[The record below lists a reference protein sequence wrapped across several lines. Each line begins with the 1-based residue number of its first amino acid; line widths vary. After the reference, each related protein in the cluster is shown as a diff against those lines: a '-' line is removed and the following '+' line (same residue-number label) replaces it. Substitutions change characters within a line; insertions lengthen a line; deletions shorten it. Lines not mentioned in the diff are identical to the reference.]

1 MPTGHLALVLHA
13 HLPFVRHPEHEDF
26 LEEDWFFEAI
36 TESYIPLLAMMERLV
51 ADEVPFRLTMTVTAT
66 LCAMLQDQLLR
77 ERYVRY
83 LDRSVALATREI
95 ERNRDDERLREL
107 SAFYYNHFQLS
118 RQHFFR
124 WNGDLLGVFRRLRDE
139 GCLELIASAAT
150 HGLLPLLQQSP
161 EAVRAQIFTG
171 CDSHRDAFHADPA
184 GFWLPECA
192 YHPGVENILR
202 EAGVRW
208 FIVDAHGLMF
218 GEPRPRRAIYAPCF
232 TPAGPAVFARD
243 RDSSRQVWSAAEG
256 YPGDPA
262 YREFYRDIGFELP
275 LEHLWPEL
283 TSPIRKF
290 TGIKY
295 HRVTGRDR
303 EKELYDPGT
312 AARAADAHASHFLEA
327 RRQQLNDLRALDFDP
342 IIVAPFDAELF
353 GHWWFEGPQFLEAL
367 IRKAAHVEQD
377 LRLTS
382 REHYG
387 REDFQLATPPEFL
400 SRHPTQQTVSPAAST
415 WGENGHLGVWL
426 DKTNSWIYPHLYSA
440 AERMTKLAGAHRG
453 VADGLAD
460 RVLKQLAREL
470 LLAQSSDWA
479 FLIRTG
485 TAKHYATKRATDHLL
500 RFNRLR
506 DDFVNGRIDEGFLA
520 NCEWRDNIF
529 PEIDW
534 RRYCS
539 Q

>member
-1 MPTGHLALVLHA
+1 LIFGNPQ
-13 HLPFVRHPEHEDF
+13 P
-26 LEEDWFFEAI
+26 
-36 TESYIPLLAMMERLV
+36 
-51 ADEVPFRLTMTVTAT
+51 
-66 LCAMLQDQLLR
+66 
-77 ERYVRY
+77 
-83 LDRSVALATREI
+83 RS
-95 ERNRDDERLREL
+95 
-107 SAFYYNHFQLS
+107 
-118 RQHFFR
+118 
-124 WNGDLLGVFRRLRDE
+124 G
-139 GCLELIASAAT
+139 
-150 HGLLPLLQQSP
+150 
-161 EAVRAQIFTG
+161 
-171 CDSHRDAFHADPA
+171 
-184 GFWLPECA
+184 
-192 YHPGVENILR
+192 
-202 EAGVRW
+202 
-208 FIVDAHGLMF
+208 
-218 GEPRPRRAIYAPCF
+218 IYAPCY
-232 TPAGPAVFARD
+232 TPAGPAAFARD

-262 YREFYRDIGFELP
+262 YREFYRDIGFERP
-275 LEHLWPEL
+275 LEHLWPGL
-283 TSPIRKF
+283 KSPIRKF

-295 HRVTGRDR
+295 HRVTGRDG
-303 EKELYDPGT
+303 EKEHYDPGE
-312 AARAADAHASHFLEA
+312 AARLAEAHASHFLGA
-327 RRQQLNDLRALDFDP
+327 RRQQLNELRTLDFDP

-382 REHYG
+382 REEYG
-387 REDFQLATPPEFL
+387 RGDFQLTTPTQFL
-400 SRHPTQQTVSPAAST
+400 GRHPTQQTVSPAAST

-440 AERMTKLAGAHRG
+440 AKRITKLARAHRG
-453 VADGLAD
+453 IAEGVTD

-485 TAKHYATKRATDHLL
+485 TAKHYATKRVTDHLL
-500 RFNRLR
+500 RFNRLHE
-506 DDFVNGRIDEGFLA
+506 DFVSGNIDEGFLA